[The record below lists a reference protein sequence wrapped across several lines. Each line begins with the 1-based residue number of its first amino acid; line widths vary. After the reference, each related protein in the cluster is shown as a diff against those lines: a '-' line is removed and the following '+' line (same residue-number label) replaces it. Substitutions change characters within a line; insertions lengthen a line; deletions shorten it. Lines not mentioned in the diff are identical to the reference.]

1 MATHKSAIKRHRQS
15 EKRNERNRSAKSE
28 LTTLTKKVLA
38 ATKDEAQKLLTFL
51 QSKLDRA
58 GRKGLMHRK
67 TASRKVA
74 RLTKA
79 VAKTK

>member
-1 MATHKSAIKRHRQS
+1 MATHKSAIKRYRQS

-28 LTTLTKKVLA
+28 LATLTKKVLN
-38 ATKDEAQKLLTFL
+38 ATKEEAQKLITSL
-51 QSKLDRA
+51 QSKIDRA

-74 RLTKA
+74 RLTK
-79 VAKTK
+79 VVQAK